1 MSKFQPKKTIT
12 KVKLTDDTVYGK
24 DRHRSYPKTI
34 LQDAPIFPKPLE
46 YEDIDNAMF
55 NFVDEYIPMVIKG
68 KSTPTFTLY
77 SNQRFSEYSQSWEH
91 TDEDGNLLM
100 NFKTISRENNPK
112 PGKNQ
117 GGYWN
122 IPGNKRHTLLI
133 RDVLEDNGEEA
144 YEIYSMGQ
152 PFAVDLTYRISIIT
166 DLFENI
172 NAFNQKINDLFKA
185 RQCYIRPNG
194 HFLPVTLEEIND
206 NTEYTISERKF
217 YNQTVTVKVMA
228 YIISEDDFK
237 IEKKPKRIKLFMQG
251 DVRRPK
257 PEINIDEFFNDKIGH
272 TEIEL
277 TIDFQSFYTKTNF
290 DIDTDFIVER
300 TELYN
305 IRNYRLSVNDT
316 PYYTDKGFT
325 LKNGD
330 NIKIFI
336 NHLDPNEMAQLKF
349 IGYNPNSQY
358 VKDELPLKVSDD
370 IPKFE
375 DIGVEEFD

>member
-112 PGKNQ
+112 PGENQ

-277 TIDFQSFYTKTNF
+277 AIDFQTFHTKTNF

-305 IRNYRLSVNDT
+305 VRNYRLSVNDT

>member
-112 PGKNQ
+112 PGGNQ

-172 NAFNQKINDLFKA
+172 NVFNQKINDLFKA

-277 TIDFQSFYTKTNF
+277 TIDFQAFHTKTNF

-305 IRNYRLSVNDT
+305 VRNYRLSVNDT
-316 PYYTDKGFT
+316 PYYIDKGFT

>member
-112 PGKNQ
+112 PGANQ

-194 HFLPVTLEEIND
+194 HFLPVTLEDIND

-237 IEKKPKRIKLFMQG
+237 IEKKPKKIKLFMQG

-277 TIDFQSFYTKTNF
+277 TIDFQAFHTKTNF

-305 IRNYRLSVNDT
+305 VRNYRLSVNDM

>member
-24 DRHRSYPKTI
+24 DRHKSYPKTI

-77 SNQRFSEYSQSWEH
+77 SSQRFSEYSQSWEH

-112 PGKNQ
+112 PGANQ

-228 YIISEDDFK
+228 YIISENDFK

-277 TIDFQSFYTKTNF
+277 TIDFQAFHTKTNF

-325 LKNGD
+325 LKNGE

>member
-112 PGKNQ
+112 PGENQ

-172 NAFNQKINDLFKA
+172 NAFNQKINGLFKA

-194 HFLPVTLEEIND
+194 HFLPVTLEDIND

-257 PEINIDEFFNDKIGH
+257 PEINIDEFFNDKIGY

-277 TIDFQSFYTKTNF
+277 TIDFQAFHTKTNF

-305 IRNYRLSVNDT
+305 VRNYRLSVNDT

>member
-112 PGKNQ
+112 PGENQ

-172 NAFNQKINDLFKA
+172 NAFNQKINGLFKA

-194 HFLPVTLEEIND
+194 HFLPVTLEDIND

-277 TIDFQSFYTKTNF
+277 TIDFQAFHTKTNF

-305 IRNYRLSVNDT
+305 VRNYRLSVNDT

-349 IGYNPNSQY
+349 IGHNPNSQY
-358 VKDELPLKVSDD
+358 VKDELSLKVSDN

>member
-12 KVKLTDDTVYGK
+12 KVKLTDDAVYGK

-112 PGKNQ
+112 PGENQ

-133 RDVLEDNGEEA
+133 RDVLEDNGEEV

-152 PFAVDLTYRISIIT
+152 PFAVNLTYRISIIT

-194 HFLPVTLEEIND
+194 HFLPVTLEDIND

-228 YIISEDDFK
+228 YIISADDFK

-277 TIDFQSFYTKTNF
+277 TIDFQAFHTKTNF

-305 IRNYRLSVNDT
+305 VRNYRLSVNDT

-336 NHLDPNEMAQLKF
+336 NHLDPNF
-349 IGYNPNSQY
+349 
-358 VKDELPLKVSDD
+358 
-370 IPKFE
+370 
-375 DIGVEEFD
+375 

>member
-112 PGKNQ
+112 PGENQ

-133 RDVLEDNGEEA
+133 RDVLEDNGEEV

-194 HFLPVTLEEIND
+194 HFLPVTLEDIND

-277 TIDFQSFYTKTNF
+277 TIDFQAFHTKTNF
-290 DIDTDFIVER
+290 DIDTDFIAER

-305 IRNYRLSVNDT
+305 VRNYRLSVNDT

-375 DIGVEEFD
+375 YIGVEEFD

>member
-24 DRHRSYPKTI
+24 DRHRIYPKTI

-112 PGKNQ
+112 PGANQ

-277 TIDFQSFYTKTNF
+277 TIDFQAFHTKTNF

>member
-55 NFVDEYIPMVIKG
+55 NFVDEHIPMVIKG

-77 SNQRFSEYSQSWEH
+77 SNQRFSEYSQSWQH

-112 PGKNQ
+112 PGTNQ

-194 HFLPVTLEEIND
+194 HFLPVTLEGIND

-251 DVRRPK
+251 DIRRPK

-277 TIDFQSFYTKTNF
+277 TIDFQSFHTKTNF

-316 PYYTDKGFT
+316 PYYTDKGFV

-336 NHLDPNEMAQLKF
+336 NHLDPNEIAQLKF

>member
-112 PGKNQ
+112 PGENQ

-194 HFLPVTLEEIND
+194 HFLPVTLEDIND

-277 TIDFQSFYTKTNF
+277 TIDFQAFHTKTNF

-325 LKNGD
+325 LKNDD

>member
-68 KSTPTFTLY
+68 KSTPTFALY

-112 PGKNQ
+112 PGANQ

-194 HFLPVTLEEIND
+194 HFLPVTLEDIND

-277 TIDFQSFYTKTNF
+277 TIDFQAFHTKTNF

>member
-112 PGKNQ
+112 PGENQ

-133 RDVLEDNGEEA
+133 RDVLEDNGEEV

-172 NAFNQKINDLFKA
+172 NTFNQKINDLFKA

-277 TIDFQSFYTKTNF
+277 TIDFQAFHTKTNF

-336 NHLDPNEMAQLKF
+336 NHLDPNDMAQLKF

>member
-112 PGKNQ
+112 PGGNQ

-152 PFAVDLTYRISIIT
+152 PFAVDLKYRISIIT

-257 PEINIDEFFNDKIGH
+257 PEINIDEFFNDKIDH

-277 TIDFQSFYTKTNF
+277 TIDFQAFHTKTNF

-305 IRNYRLSVNDT
+305 VRNYRLSVNDI

>member
-112 PGKNQ
+112 PGANQ

-257 PEINIDEFFNDKIGH
+257 PEINIDEFFNGKIGH

-277 TIDFQSFYTKTNF
+277 TIDFQAFHTKTNF

-305 IRNYRLSVNDT
+305 VRNYRLSVNDT

>member
-68 KSTPTFTLY
+68 KSAPTFTLY

-112 PGKNQ
+112 PGENQ

-133 RDVLEDNGEEA
+133 RDVLEDNGEET

-152 PFAVDLTYRISIIT
+152 PFAVDLKYRISIIT

-172 NAFNQKINDLFKA
+172 NTFNQKINDLFKA

-277 TIDFQSFYTKTNF
+277 TIDFQAFHTKTNF
-290 DIDTDFIVER
+290 DIDTDFVVER

-316 PYYTDKGFT
+316 PYYTDKGFA

-358 VKDELPLKVSDD
+358 VKDELSLKVSDD

>member
-112 PGKNQ
+112 PGANQ

-228 YIISEDDFK
+228 YIISEDNFK

-277 TIDFQSFYTKTNF
+277 TIDFQAFHTKTNF

>member
-112 PGKNQ
+112 PGANQ

-133 RDVLEDNGEEA
+133 RDVLEDNGEEV

-277 TIDFQSFYTKTNF
+277 TIDFQAFHTKTNF
-290 DIDTDFIVER
+290 DIDTDFIVKR

-305 IRNYRLSVNDT
+305 VRNYRLSVNDT

>member
-277 TIDFQSFYTKTNF
+277 TIDFQSFHTKTNF

>member
-34 LQDAPIFPKPLE
+34 LQDTPIFPKPLE

-112 PGKNQ
+112 PGENQ

-194 HFLPVTLEEIND
+194 HFLPVTLEDIND

-217 YNQTVTVKVMA
+217 YNQTVTVKVIA

-277 TIDFQSFYTKTNF
+277 TIDFQSFHTKTNF

-305 IRNYRLSVNDT
+305 VRNYRLSVNDT

-349 IGYNPNSQY
+349 VGYNPNSQY

-375 DIGVEEFD
+375 DIAVEEFD

>member
-112 PGKNQ
+112 PGANQ

-257 PEINIDEFFNDKIGH
+257 PEININEFFNDKIGH

-277 TIDFQSFYTKTNF
+277 TIDFQTFHTKTNF

-305 IRNYRLSVNDT
+305 VRNYRLSVNDT

>member
-55 NFVDEYIPMVIKG
+55 NFVNEYIPMVIKG

-112 PGKNQ
+112 PGDNQ

-122 IPGNKRHTLLI
+122 IPGNQRHTLLI

-277 TIDFQSFYTKTNF
+277 TIDFQAFHTKTNF

-305 IRNYRLSVNDT
+305 VRNYRLSVNDT

>member
-24 DRHRSYPKTI
+24 DRPKSYPKTI

-77 SNQRFSEYSQSWEH
+77 SSQRFSEYSQSWEH

-112 PGKNQ
+112 PGANQ

-228 YIISEDDFK
+228 YIISKDDFK

-277 TIDFQSFYTKTNF
+277 TIDFQAFHTKNNF

-325 LKNGD
+325 LKNGE

>member
-112 PGKNQ
+112 PGENQ

-194 HFLPVTLEEIND
+194 HFLPVTLEDIND

-277 TIDFQSFYTKTNF
+277 TIDFQAFHTKTNF
-290 DIDTDFIVER
+290 DIDTDFVVER

-316 PYYTDKGFT
+316 PYYTDKGFA

-358 VKDELPLKVSDD
+358 MKDELPLKVSDD

-375 DIGVEEFD
+375 DIAVEEFD

>member
-112 PGKNQ
+112 PGENQ

-133 RDVLEDNGEEA
+133 RDVLEDNGEEV

-194 HFLPVTLEEIND
+194 HFLPVTLEDIND

-277 TIDFQSFYTKTNF
+277 TIDFQAFHTKTNF

-375 DIGVEEFD
+375 DIAVEEFD

>member
-112 PGKNQ
+112 PGENQ

-194 HFLPVTLEEIND
+194 HFLPVTLEDIND

-277 TIDFQSFYTKTNF
+277 TIDFQAFHTKTNF

-305 IRNYRLSVNDT
+305 VRNYRLSVNDT

-375 DIGVEEFD
+375 DIAVEEFD

>member
-112 PGKNQ
+112 PGENQ

-152 PFAVDLTYRISIIT
+152 PFAVDLIYRISIIT

-194 HFLPVTLEEIND
+194 HFLPVTLEDIND

-277 TIDFQSFYTKTNF
+277 TIDFQAFHTKTNF
-290 DIDTDFIVER
+290 DIDTDFVVER

-316 PYYTDKGFT
+316 PYYTDKGFA

-375 DIGVEEFD
+375 DIAVEEFD

>member
-77 SNQRFSEYSQSWEH
+77 SSQRFSEYSQSWEH

-112 PGKNQ
+112 PGANQ

-251 DVRRPK
+251 DIRRPK

-277 TIDFQSFYTKTNF
+277 TIDFQSFHTKTNF

-316 PYYTDKGFT
+316 PYYTDKGFV

>member
-112 PGKNQ
+112 PGANQ

-277 TIDFQSFYTKTNF
+277 AIDFQTFHTKTNF

-305 IRNYRLSVNDT
+305 VRNYRLSVNDM

-349 IGYNPNSQY
+349 VGYNPNSQY

-375 DIGVEEFD
+375 DIGIEEFD

>member
-24 DRHRSYPKTI
+24 DRHKSYPKTI

-112 PGKNQ
+112 PGENQ

-277 TIDFQSFYTKTNF
+277 TIDFQSFHTKTNF

>member
-24 DRHRSYPKTI
+24 DRHKSYPKTI

-77 SNQRFSEYSQSWEH
+77 SSQRFSEYSQSWEH

-112 PGKNQ
+112 PGANQ

-172 NAFNQKINDLFKA
+172 NTFNQKINDLFKA

-228 YIISEDDFK
+228 YIISKDDFK

-257 PEINIDEFFNDKIGH
+257 PEINIDEFFNDKIGY

-277 TIDFQSFYTKTNF
+277 TIDFQAFHTKTNF

-336 NHLDPNEMAQLKF
+336 NHLDSNEMAQLKF

>member
-1 MSKFQPKKTIT
+1 MSKFQPEKTIT

-112 PGKNQ
+112 PGENQ

-194 HFLPVTLEEIND
+194 HFLPVTLEDIND

-237 IEKKPKRIKLFMQG
+237 VEKKPKRIKLFMQG

-277 TIDFQSFYTKTNF
+277 TIDFQAFHTKTNF

-305 IRNYRLSVNDT
+305 VRNYRLSVNDT

-375 DIGVEEFD
+375 DIAVEEFD

>member
-112 PGKNQ
+112 PGENQ

-172 NAFNQKINDLFKA
+172 NAFNQKINGLFKA

-194 HFLPVTLEEIND
+194 HFLPVTLEDIND

-277 TIDFQSFYTKTNF
+277 TIDFQAFHTKTNF

-305 IRNYRLSVNDT
+305 VRNYRLSVNDT

-375 DIGVEEFD
+375 DIAVEEFD

>member
-112 PGKNQ
+112 PGANQ

-133 RDVLEDNGEEA
+133 RDVLEDNGEEV

-152 PFAVDLTYRISIIT
+152 PFAVNLTYRISIIT

-194 HFLPVTLEEIND
+194 HFLPVTLEDIND

-277 TIDFQSFYTKTNF
+277 TIDFQAFHTKTNF

-305 IRNYRLSVNDT
+305 VRNYRLSVNDT

-349 IGYNPNSQY
+349 IGYNPISQY

-375 DIGVEEFD
+375 DIAVEEFD

>member
-77 SNQRFSEYSQSWEH
+77 SSQRFSEYSQSWEH

-112 PGKNQ
+112 PGGNQ

-277 TIDFQSFYTKTNF
+277 TIDFQSFHTKTNF

-305 IRNYRLSVNDT
+305 VRNYRLSVNDT

>member
-91 TDEDGNLLM
+91 NDEDGNLLM

-112 PGKNQ
+112 PGANQ

-172 NAFNQKINDLFKA
+172 NAFNQKINGLFKA

-194 HFLPVTLEEIND
+194 HFLPVTLEDIND

-277 TIDFQSFYTKTNF
+277 TIDFQAFHTKTNF
-290 DIDTDFIVER
+290 DIDTDFVVER

-305 IRNYRLSVNDT
+305 VRNYRLSVNDT

>member
-55 NFVDEYIPMVIKG
+55 NFVDEHIPMVIKG

-112 PGKNQ
+112 PGENQ

-152 PFAVDLTYRISIIT
+152 PFAVDLIYRISIIT

-172 NAFNQKINDLFKA
+172 NTFNQKINDLFKA

-228 YIISEDDFK
+228 YIISENDFK

-277 TIDFQSFYTKTNF
+277 TIDFQAFHTKTNF

-305 IRNYRLSVNDT
+305 VRNYRLSVNDT

-375 DIGVEEFD
+375 DIAVEEFD

>member
-112 PGKNQ
+112 PGGNQ

-133 RDVLEDNGEEA
+133 RDVLEDNGEEV

-277 TIDFQSFYTKTNF
+277 TIDFQAFHTKTNF

>member
-112 PGKNQ
+112 PGGNQ

-194 HFLPVTLEEIND
+194 HFLPVTLEDIND

-277 TIDFQSFYTKTNF
+277 TIDFQSFHTKTNF

-305 IRNYRLSVNDT
+305 VRNYRLSVNDT